1 MSLKSVLEQKIPD
14 RTQHT
19 MTNYTINLSSYRTP
33 GSKVFTGRDR
43 GQQDRLASNIDDLIE
58 KHVKIQIVIPE
69 DIYSINPSYL
79 EEFLVNVVTHL
90 GRDGFF
96 KKFDIENNGPY
107 KIDRDLKEAVDRIL
121 RVENALV

>member
-1 MSLKSVLEQKIPD
+1 MSLKSVLEQKILD

-69 DIYSINPSYL
+69 DIYSINAPFSIGC
-79 EEFLVNVVTHL
+79 EFSELRYR
-90 GRDGFF
+90 GRQ
-96 KKFDIENNGPY
+96 
-107 KIDRDLKEAVDRIL
+107 KERST
-121 RVENALV
+121 RQ